1 MNREHTGIENLRFTF
16 LGGGNMAEA
25 LIKGLLTGLGVAPR
39 RIVATDIVPERCDH
53 LQATYGIATSTDNPR
68 AVQDSQVIFLAVK
81 PQTVGALL
89 TSVAPMVGPEKLVVS
104 IAAGVPLSTL
114 QHALPGGSRI
124 VRVMPNTPAL
134 VLEGAAGISPSA
146 AATAADVALVES
158 IFSAVGRATVV
169 GDGMMDAVTGL
180 SGSGPAFVFALI
192 EGLSDGG
199 VLMGLD
205 RPTATML
212 AAQTVLG
219 AARMVLETGRHPG
232 ELKDM
237 VTSPAGTTIAGME
250 ALEEGGLRGLMMTAV
265 RRATERSE
273 QLGRAVTSNA

>member
-1 MNREHTGIENLRFTF
+1 MIENLRFAF

-25 LIKGLLTGLGVAPR
+25 LIKGLLTGLAVNPR
-39 RIVATDIVPERCDH
+39 HVVATDVIHERCDY
-53 LQATYGIATSTDNPR
+53 LRETYGTCTSDDNPQ
-68 AVQDSQVIFLAVK
+68 AVRDSQIIFLAVK
-81 PQTVGALL
+81 PQTVPALL
-89 TSVAPMVGPEKLVVS
+89 DAIAPAVNQDKLIVS
-104 IAAGVPLSTL
+104 IAAGIPLSTL
-114 QHALPGGSRI
+114 RDALPADSRI

-134 VLEGAAGISPSA
+134 VLAGAAGISPGA
-146 AATAADVALVES
+146 AATPADVALVER
-158 IFSAVGRATVV
+158 IFNVVGRATVV
-169 GDGMMDAVTGL
+169 SDGMMDVVTGL

-219 AARMVLETGRHPG
+219 AAKMVLETGKHPG

-237 VTSPAGTTIAGME
+237 VTSPAGTTIAGVQ
-250 ALEEGGLRGLMMTAV
+250 ALEAGGLRGLMMAAV
-265 RRATERSE
+265 RAAAERSQE
-273 QLGRAVTSNA
+273 LGRGLK

>member
-1 MNREHTGIENLRFTF
+1 MSRGETMIENLRFAF

-25 LIKGLLTGLGVAPR
+25 LVKGLLTGLAVNPR
-39 RIVATDIVPERCDH
+39 HVVATDVIGERRDY
-53 LQATYGIATSTDNPR
+53 LRETYGICASDDNPQ
-68 AVQDSQVIFLAVK
+68 AVRDNQVIFLAVK
-81 PQTVGALL
+81 PQTVPALL
-89 TSVAPMVGPEKLVVS
+89 EAISPEVDRDKLIVS
-104 IAAGVPLSTL
+104 IAAGIPLPVL
-114 QHALPGGSRI
+114 QHALADDSRI

-134 VLEGAAGISPSA
+134 VLAGAAGISPSA
-146 AATAADVALVES
+146 AATPADIALVER
-158 IFSAVGRATVV
+158 IFNVVGRATVV
-169 GDGMMDAVTGL
+169 GDGMMDTVTGL

-219 AARMVLETGRHPG
+219 AAKMVLETGRHPG

-237 VTSPAGTTIAGME
+237 VTSPAGTTIAGMQ
-250 ALEEGGLRGLMMTAV
+250 ALEDGGLRGLMMAAV
-265 RRATERSE
+265 RRATERSQE
-273 QLGRAVTSNA
+273 LGRGLK

>member
-1 MNREHTGIENLRFTF
+1 MIPGETMIENLRFAF

-25 LIKGLLTGLGVAPR
+25 LIKGLLTGLAVNPR
-39 RIVATDIVPERCDH
+39 HVVATDVIGERRDY
-53 LQATYGIATSTDNPR
+53 LRETYGICASDDNPQ
-68 AVQDSQVIFLAVK
+68 AVRDSQVIFLAVK
-81 PQTVGALL
+81 PQTVPALL
-89 TSVAPMVGPEKLVVS
+89 EAISPEVDRDKLIVS
-104 IAAGVPLSTL
+104 IAAGIPLPVL
-114 QHALPGGSRI
+114 QHALADDSRI

-134 VLEGAAGISPSA
+134 VLAGAAGISPSA
-146 AATAADVALVES
+146 AATPADIALVER
-158 IFSAVGRATVV
+158 IFNVVGRATVV
-169 GDGMMDAVTGL
+169 SDGMMDTVTGL

-219 AARMVLETGRHPG
+219 AAKMVLETGRHPG

-237 VTSPAGTTIAGME
+237 VTSPAGTTIAGMQ
-250 ALEEGGLRGLMMTAV
+250 ALEDGGLRGLMMAAV
-265 RRATERSE
+265 RRATERSQE
-273 QLGRAVTSNA
+273 LGRGLK

>member
-1 MNREHTGIENLRFTF
+1 MSQGKIMIENLRFAF

-25 LIKGLLTGLGVAPR
+25 LIKGLLTGLAVNPR
-39 RIVATDIVPERCDH
+39 HIVATDVIRERCDY
-53 LQATYGIATSTDNPR
+53 LREAYGICTSDDSPQ
-68 AVQDSQVIFLAVK
+68 AVRDSQVIFLAVK
-81 PQTVGALL
+81 PQTVPALL
-89 TSVAPMVGPEKLVVS
+89 EAVSPEVNRDKLIVS
-104 IAAGVPLSTL
+104 IAAGIPLSTL
-114 QHALPGGSRI
+114 QQALADDSRI

-134 VLEGAAGISPSA
+134 VLAGAAGISPSA
-146 AATAADVALVES
+146 AATPADIALVER
-158 IFSAVGRATVV
+158 IFSVVGRATVV
-169 GDGMMDAVTGL
+169 SDGMMDTVTGL

-219 AARMVLETGRHPG
+219 AAKMVLETGKHPG

-237 VTSPAGTTIAGME
+237 VTSPAGTTIAGMQ
-250 ALEEGGLRGLMMTAV
+250 ALEDGGLRGLMMAAV
-265 RRATERSE
+265 RRATERSQE
-273 QLGRAVTSNA
+273 LGRGLK

>member
-1 MNREHTGIENLRFTF
+1 MMGGHDTAIQDMRFAF

-25 LIKGLLTGLGVAPR
+25 LIKGLLTGLGVDPR
-39 RIVATDIVPERCDH
+39 HVVATDIVSGRCEH
-53 LQATYGIATSTDNPR
+53 LRETYGIATSQDNSR
-68 AVQDSQVIFLAVK
+68 AVEDSQVIFLAVK
-81 PQTVGALL
+81 PQIVPALL
-89 TSVAPMVGPEKLVVS
+89 ASVAPDVGRDKLVVS

-114 QHALPGGSRI
+114 QEALPDDSRI

-146 AATAADVALVES
+146 AATAADIALVEI
-158 IFSAVGRATVV
+158 IFNAVGRATVV
-169 GDGMMDAVTGL
+169 GDSMMDTVTGL

-205 RPTATML
+205 RQTSTML

-219 AARMVLETGRHPG
+219 AAKMVLETGRHPG

-250 ALEEGGLRGLMMTAV
+250 ALEEGGLRGLMMAAV
-265 RRATERSE
+265 RRATERSQE
-273 QLGRAVTSNA
+273 LGRGLQ

>member
-1 MNREHTGIENLRFTF
+1 MSCEQTGIENLRFAF

-53 LQATYGIATSTDNPR
+53 LRATYGIATSTDNPR

-81 PQTVGALL
+81 PQTVAALL
-89 TSVAPMVGPEKLVVS
+89 ASVAPVVGRDRLIVS

-114 QHALPGGSRI
+114 QHALPDSSRI

-134 VLEGAAGISPSA
+134 VLEGAAGISPST
-146 AATAADVALVES
+146 AATAADIALVEK
-158 IFSAVGRATVV
+158 IFNAVGRATVV
-169 GDGMMDAVTGL
+169 GDSMMDTVTGL

-273 QLGRAVTSNA
+273 ELGRTVKSST

>member
-1 MNREHTGIENLRFTF
+1 MIENLRFAF

-25 LIKGLLTGLGVAPR
+25 LIKGLLAGLAVNPR
-39 RIVATDIVPERCDH
+39 HVIATDVIHERRDY
-53 LQATYGIATSTDNPR
+53 LRETYGICTSDDNHQTVR
-68 AVQDSQVIFLAVK
+68 DSEVVFLAVK
-81 PQTVGALL
+81 PQTVPVVLDAI
-89 TSVAPMVGPEKLVVS
+89 APAVNRDKLVVS
-104 IAAGVPLSTL
+104 IAAGIPLFTL
-114 QHALPGGSRI
+114 QQALADDSRI

-134 VLEGAAGISPSA
+134 VLAGAAGISPSA
-146 AATAADVALVES
+146 AATAADIALVTR
-158 IFSAVGRATVV
+158 IFNVVGRATVV
-169 GDGMMDAVTGL
+169 SDGMMDVVTGL

-219 AARMVLETGRHPG
+219 AAKMVLETEKHPG

-237 VTSPAGTTIAGME
+237 VTSPAGTTIAGMQ
-250 ALEEGGLRGLMMTAV
+250 ALEDGGLRGLMMAAV
-265 RRATERSE
+265 RRATERSQE
-273 QLGRAVTSNA
+273 LGQGLK

>member
-1 MNREHTGIENLRFTF
+1 MSRGETVIENLRFAF

-25 LIKGLLTGLGVAPR
+25 LIKGLLTGLAVNPR
-39 RIVATDIVPERCDH
+39 HVVATDVIGERRDY
-53 LQATYGIATSTDNPR
+53 LRETYGICASDDNPQ
-68 AVQDSQVIFLAVK
+68 AVRDSQVIFLAVK
-81 PQTVGALL
+81 PQTVPALL
-89 TSVAPMVGPEKLVVS
+89 EAISSEVDRDKLIVS
-104 IAAGVPLSTL
+104 IAAGIPLPVL
-114 QHALPGGSRI
+114 QHALADDSRI

-134 VLEGAAGISPSA
+134 VLAGAAGISPSA
-146 AATAADVALVES
+146 AATPADIALVER
-158 IFSAVGRATVV
+158 IFNAVGRATVV
-169 GDGMMDAVTGL
+169 SDGMMDTVTGL

-219 AARMVLETGRHPG
+219 AAKMVLETGRHPG

-237 VTSPAGTTIAGME
+237 VTSPAGTTIAGMQ
-250 ALEEGGLRGLMMTAV
+250 ALEDGGLRGLMMAAV
-265 RRATERSE
+265 RRATERSQE
-273 QLGRAVTSNA
+273 LGRGLK

>member
-1 MNREHTGIENLRFTF
+1 MR
-16 LGGGNMAEA
+16 
-25 LIKGLLTGLGVAPR
+25 
-39 RIVATDIVPERCDH
+39 
-53 LQATYGIATSTDNPR
+53 ATYGITTSEDNPR
-68 AVQDSQVIFLAVK
+68 AVQDSQVVFLAVK
-81 PQTVGALL
+81 PQTVPALL
-89 TSVAPMVGPEKLVVS
+89 ASVAPIVGRDKLIVS

-114 QHALPGGSRI
+114 QNALADGSRI

-146 AATAADVALVES
+146 AATTADIALVES
-158 IFSAVGRATVV
+158 IFNAVGRATVV
-169 GDGMMDAVTGL
+169 GDSMMDTVTGL

-205 RPTATML
+205 RSTSVML

-219 AARMVLETGRHPG
+219 AAKMVLETGKHPG

-250 ALEEGGLRGLMMTAV
+250 ALEEGGLRGLMMAAV

-273 QLGRAVTSNA
+273 ALGRAVQ

>member
-1 MNREHTGIENLRFTF
+1 MSCPVAEIGNSRFAF

-25 LIKGLLTGLGVAPR
+25 LIRGLLTGLDVNPR
-39 RIVATDIVPERCDH
+39 HIVATDIVRERRDH
-53 LQATYGIATSTDNPR
+53 LRATYGITTSEDNPR
-68 AVQDSQVIFLAVK
+68 AVQDSQIVFLAVK
-81 PQTVGALL
+81 PQTVPALL
-89 TSVAPMVGPEKLVVS
+89 VSVAPIVGRDKLIVS

-114 QHALPGGSRI
+114 QNALADGSRI

-146 AATAADVALVES
+146 AATAADIAIVES
-158 IFSAVGRATVV
+158 IFNAVGRATVV
-169 GDGMMDAVTGL
+169 ADSMMDTVTGL

-205 RPTATML
+205 RSTSVML

-219 AARMVLETGRHPG
+219 AAKMVLETGKHPG

-250 ALEEGGLRGLMMTAV
+250 ALEEGGLRGLMMAAV

-273 QLGRAVTSNA
+273 ALGRAVQ

>member
-1 MNREHTGIENLRFTF
+1 MSRGETVIENLRFAF

-25 LIKGLLTGLGVAPR
+25 LIKGLLTGLAVNPR
-39 RIVATDIVPERCDH
+39 HVVATDVIGERRDY
-53 LQATYGIATSTDNPR
+53 LRETYGICASDDNPQ
-68 AVQDSQVIFLAVK
+68 AVRDSQVIFLAVK
-81 PQTVGALL
+81 PQTVPALL
-89 TSVAPMVGPEKLVVS
+89 EAISPEVDRDKLIVS
-104 IAAGVPLSTL
+104 IAAGIPLPVL
-114 QHALPGGSRI
+114 QHALADDSRI

-134 VLEGAAGISPSA
+134 VLAGAAGISPSA
-146 AATAADVALVES
+146 AATPADIALVER
-158 IFSAVGRATVV
+158 IFNVVGRATVV
-169 GDGMMDAVTGL
+169 SDGMMDTVTGL

-219 AARMVLETGRHPG
+219 AAKMVLETGRHPG

-237 VTSPAGTTIAGME
+237 VTSPAGTTIAGMQ
-250 ALEEGGLRGLMMTAV
+250 ALEDGGLRGLMMAAV
-265 RRATERSE
+265 RRATERSQE
-273 QLGRAVTSNA
+273 LGRGLK

>member
-1 MNREHTGIENLRFTF
+1 MDRGETMIENLRFAF

-25 LIKGLLTGLGVAPR
+25 LIKGLLTGLAVNPR
-39 RIVATDIVPERCDH
+39 HVVATDVIRERRDY
-53 LQATYGIATSTDNPR
+53 LNGTYGICTSDDNPQ
-68 AVQDSQVIFLAVK
+68 AVRDSQVIFLAVK
-81 PQTVGALL
+81 PQTVPALL
-89 TSVAPMVGPEKLVVS
+89 EVIAPEVNEDKLIVS
-104 IAAGVPLSTL
+104 IAAGIPLSALQRTL
-114 QHALPGGSRI
+114 ADDSRI

-134 VLEGAAGISPSA
+134 VLAGAAGISPST
-146 AATAADVALVES
+146 AATAADVALVAR
-158 IFSAVGRATVV
+158 IFNVVGRATVV
-169 GDGMMDAVTGL
+169 SDGVMDTVTGL

-219 AARMVLETGRHPG
+219 AAKMVLETGKHPG

-237 VTSPAGTTIAGME
+237 VTSPAGTTIAGMQ
-250 ALEEGGLRGLMMTAV
+250 ALEDGGLRGLMMAAV
-265 RRATERSE
+265 RRATERSQE
-273 QLGRAVTSNA
+273 LGRDLE

>member
-1 MNREHTGIENLRFTF
+1 MSRPVAEIGNSRFAF

-25 LIKGLLTGLGVAPR
+25 LIRGLLTGLDVNPR
-39 RIVATDIVPERCDH
+39 HIVATDIVRERCDH
-53 LQATYGIATSTDNPR
+53 LRATYGITTSEDNPR
-68 AVQDSQVIFLAVK
+68 AVQDSQVVFLAVK
-81 PQTVGALL
+81 PQTVPALL
-89 TSVAPMVGPEKLVVS
+89 ASVAPIVGRDKLVVS

-114 QHALPGGSRI
+114 QNALADGSRI

-146 AATAADVALVES
+146 SATAADIALVEN
-158 IFSAVGRATVV
+158 IFNAVGRATVV
-169 GDGMMDAVTGL
+169 GDSMMDTVTGL

-205 RPTATML
+205 RSTSIML

-219 AARMVLETGRHPG
+219 AAKMVLETGKHPG

-250 ALEEGGLRGLMMTAV
+250 ALEEGGLRGLMMAAV

-273 QLGRAVTSNA
+273 ALGRAVQ

>member
-1 MNREHTGIENLRFTF
+1 MGQGEIMVENLRFAF

-25 LIKGLLTGLGVAPR
+25 LIKGLLTGLAVNPR
-39 RIVATDIVPERCDH
+39 HVVATDVIRKRCDY
-53 LQATYGIATSTDNPR
+53 LRETYGVCTSDDNPQ
-68 AVQDSQVIFLAVK
+68 AVRDSQVIFLAVK
-81 PQTVGALL
+81 PQTVPALL
-89 TSVAPMVGPEKLVVS
+89 KTVSPEVNRDKLIVS
-104 IAAGVPLSTL
+104 IAAGIPLSTL
-114 QHALPGGSRI
+114 QNALADDSRV

-134 VLEGAAGISPSA
+134 VLAGAAGISPSA
-146 AATAADVALVES
+146 AATAADIALVER
-158 IFSAVGRATVV
+158 IFNVVGRATVV
-169 GDGMMDAVTGL
+169 SDGMMDTVTGL

-219 AARMVLETGRHPG
+219 AAKMVLETGKHPG

-237 VTSPAGTTIAGME
+237 VTSPAGTTIAGMQ
-250 ALEEGGLRGLMMTAV
+250 ALEDGGLRGLMMAAV
-265 RRATERSE
+265 RRATERSQE
-273 QLGRAVTSNA
+273 LGRGLK